1 MPFDDDDD
9 NRLSLLVIIWLVRSW
24 SPLGD
29 EVIDGLNDKEM
40 RLAFIEGDGEGERGR
55 LTSLLPFV

>member
-1 MPFDDDDD
+1 
-9 NRLSLLVIIWLVRSW
+9 
-24 SPLGD
+24 
-29 EVIDGLNDKEM
+29 M